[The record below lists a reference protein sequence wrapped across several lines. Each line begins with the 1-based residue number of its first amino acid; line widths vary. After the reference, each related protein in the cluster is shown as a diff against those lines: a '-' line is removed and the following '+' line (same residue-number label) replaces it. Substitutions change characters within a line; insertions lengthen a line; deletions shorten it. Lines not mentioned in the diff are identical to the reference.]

1 MIEVHHLNNSRSQ
14 RVLWLMEEL
23 GQPYEVELVDIRA
36 DVPEAYR
43 NIQPNKKVPAIAH
56 DGVVVTERAAIS
68 IYLADA
74 FPQAGLAPKIG
85 DPARA
90 AFLTWLVYADSVF
103 DPAVA
108 LHTLKVDYSPSGVSF
123 GSYEDLLANLERR
136 LSAHEYVAGDRFTA
150 ADVAVGYALLLAQ
163 HLGLV
168 PQFGPATQ
176 LYWHRLQQRPAYQ
189 RAMAVQSEAA
199 EDQDVPLTPAPDTRP

>member
-1 MIEVHHLNNSRSQ
+1 
-14 RVLWLMEEL
+14 MEEL
-23 GQPYEVELVDIRA
+23 GQPYDVELVDIRA

-90 AFLTWLVYADSVF
+90 AYLTWLVYADSVF

-108 LHTLKVDYSPSGVSF
+108 LHTLKVDYAPSGVSF

-150 ADVAVGYALLLAQ
+150 ADVQIAGSMGY
-163 HLGLV
+163 V
-168 PQFGPATQ
+168 M
-176 LYWHRLQQRPAYQ
+176 QQGWLEERPGFKAYVERCSSRPAAL
-189 RAMAVQSEAA
+189 RAQEKDMVWAR
-199 EDQDVPLTPAPDTRP
+199 DVPAFAEMFKGQ